1 MKVTDF
7 QGPALILKKE
17 ILDLYIHDLSK
28 PIKKIITELPID
40 IGTLKQSI
48 ELENVSASR
57 VTQHIA
63 SKQKA
68 FVASYRAKPV
78 GYLFATTSRCWVGEI
93 HDFLMIAPQEVYLF
107 NAYVYRLFRGKGIYR
122 ALITHA
128 AQYYKDKSFTNAL
141 IFSTQN
147 NTNSIKGIEKA
158 GFKCCGSV
166 NFSNVLGRKSWE
178 YSRRNSDSQSYFIHE
193 V

>member
-17 ILDLYIHDLSK
+17 VLDLYIHDLNK

-40 IGTLKQSI
+40 IRTLKQPI

-63 SKQKA
+63 SKQNA

-78 GYLFATTSRCWVGEI
+78 GYLFATISRCRVGEI
-93 HDFLMIAPQEVYLF
+93 HDFLMVAPQEVYLF
-107 NAYVYRLFRGKGIYR
+107 NAYVYRMFRGKRIYR

-128 AQYYKDKSFTNAL
+128 AQYYKDKSFTKAL
-141 IFSTQN
+141 IFTAQN
-147 NTNSIKGIEKA
+147 NTTSISGIEKA
-158 GFKCCGSV
+158 GFKCYGSV
-166 NFSNVLGRKSWE
+166 HFSNVLGRKSWK
-178 YSRRNSDSQSYFIHE
+178 YSRRTSDSQSYFIHE